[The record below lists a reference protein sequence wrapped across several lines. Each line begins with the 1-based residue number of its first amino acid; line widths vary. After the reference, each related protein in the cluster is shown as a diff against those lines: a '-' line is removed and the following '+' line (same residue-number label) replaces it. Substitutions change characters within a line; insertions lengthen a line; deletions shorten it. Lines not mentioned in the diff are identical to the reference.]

1 MTDGVQSSMAEAQR
15 AGRGPR
21 LLDAFRELYAE
32 VAKNAHALSAPEGPE
47 PEAVKQRLLTVLAR
61 QTADAQDRLTEHE
74 LIELDEA
81 QYVMVAMADEVFLHL
96 DWVGRDEWTRR
107 PLEAEARFGTH
118 VAGERIFNRLEEIF
132 RDRLSVSGD
141 LLCVYLAALSLG
153 FRGRYR
159 FDPRSPDPE
168 RVRHELIRELRRVEP
183 RMVAPAAELCPEAV
197 AGVRDKEPRRGLSNL
212 REGLLPLVG
221 VLAGMALLGHL
232 LWYYQTSE
240 VRDKLDRIELGK
252 NGLANARAKQKA
264 LKKQDAALES
274 ATTARPPEPEAPA
287 GASDGGAP

>member
-1 MTDGVQSSMAEAQR
+1 MTDGVQSSMTEMQR

-32 VAKNAHALSAPEGPE
+32 VARNAHALAGPEGPE
-47 PEAVKQRLLTVLAR
+47 PETVKQRLLAILAR
-61 QTADAQDRLTEHE
+61 QMADGQDRLSEHE
-74 LIELDEA
+74 LAELDEA
-81 QYVMVAMADEVFLHL
+81 QYVMVAMADEVFLYV
-96 DWVGRDEWTRR
+96 DWPGRDAWTRR

-118 VAGERIFNRLEEIF
+118 LAGERIFSRIEEIF

-141 LLCVYLAALSLG
+141 LLSVYLAALSLG

-168 RVRHELIRELRRVEP
+168 RVRHEVIRELRRVDP

-212 REGLLPLVG
+212 REGLLPLVA
-221 VLAGMALLGHL
+221 VCLGMTLLGHL
-232 LWYYQTSE
+232 VWHYQTGD
-240 VRDKLDRIELGK
+240 VRDKLDQIEAEK
-252 NGLANARAKQKA
+252 QLAEVARAKQEA
-264 LKKQDAALES
+264 EKKQH
-274 ATTARPPEPEAPA
+274 PAPSV
-287 GASDGGAP
+287 GSDGGAP